1 MTPFEEVALLFEAQD
16 YPALRAYF
24 YHRDPDLSREAQK
37 IVAWGKLFLPDY
49 LRDETP
55 PFHYE
60 LIKENLSPRN
70 EYTAC
75 PRGFAKT
82 TLNQVCICYEI
93 ANRRE
98 RFIVVV
104 EKTFNEAAEV
114 LEMPRREFRENQLIK
129 LVYGDLT
136 KLSHEGLTVSDN
148 PDAQGDLLINGVRLR
163 AKGFNAPIR
172 GLKSAAYRPTKI
184 YVDDVEEDEHIR
196 NEEQR
201 RKYRENYSQGIVP
214 SVDIGGTIKVRGT
227 ILHQDSLLKN
237 LIDQFGGRI
246 YKAFDPTLSDPTP
259 SLLWPQRWTLP
270 LLMEKKKQMEIDGS
284 GSSKFC
290 TPPETPILMSD
301 FSFKRIDEI
310 VEGDELVGFLQGSR
324 SKMVRSKVV
333 KTFKYQSKI
342 SKLTLSN
349 GDIVRCTP
357 EHKWFTGRSGDHSSY
372 LPACVGRKLMR
383 VVRQPRR
390 LSQVE
395 AEDFR
400 YLAGMIDG
408 EGACKHGSVSI
419 CQSEDKNPE
428 VYAEIERV
436 LRSLRIPYSVFGP
449 YPDKSA
455 KSFVIGGGKDVKV
468 EILNYGRLAKK
479 NQMLSVIWSRPTAF
493 IREKPRVVSIEDD
506 GEGDVFALQTETGN
520 YVAWGY
526 ASSNSQEYLN
536 EPVDDLRRAFPEPA
550 LTRTFTPSDLKFKSL
565 NRFIAIDA
573 AESKNQGSDDTGVV
587 VVDVDDQ
594 NNWFVRHV
602 KKHKVDSAELTDL
615 IFELWQY
622 WKPHT
627 IGVEKKAFEF
637 QVQPYLKIKAQQTA
651 VFPHVVELK
660 HGGTA
665 KTDRIRGALQGL
677 FENGKIWFTDVS
689 AGQVAGDD
697 TASLKGQLRD
707 FPFGKH
713 DDLADALAYISQIAR
728 RPSGSASSL
737 SSSTPSSWREFFKNK
752 KSKTRNLASRL

>member
-1 MTPFEEVALLFEAQD
+1 MHPFEEVSLLFKAQD

-24 YHRDPDLSREAQK
+24 YHRDPDVSREAQK

-55 PFHYE
+55 PFHYS
-60 LIKENLSPRN
+60 LIEENLSPRN

-114 LEMPRREFRENQLIK
+114 LEMPRKEFRENSLIRA
-129 LVYGDLT
+129 VYGDLT
-136 KLSHEGLTVSDN
+136 KLSFEGSSVSDN

-237 LIDQFGGRI
+237 LIDQFEGTI
-246 YKAFDPTLSDPTP
+246 YRAFDPTLADPTP

-284 GSSKFC
+284 GSSKF
-290 TPPETPILMSD
+290 
-301 FSFKRIDEI
+301 
-310 VEGDELVGFLQGSR
+310 
-324 SKMVRSKVV
+324 
-333 KTFKYQSKI
+333 
-342 SKLTLSN
+342 
-349 GDIVRCTP
+349 
-357 EHKWFTGRSGDHSSY
+357 
-372 LPACVGRKLMR
+372 
-383 VVRQPRR
+383 
-390 LSQVE
+390 
-395 AEDFR
+395 
-400 YLAGMIDG
+400 
-408 EGACKHGSVSI
+408 
-419 CQSEDKNPE
+419 
-428 VYAEIERV
+428 
-436 LRSLRIPYSVFGP
+436 
-449 YPDKSA
+449 
-455 KSFVIGGGKDVKV
+455 
-468 EILNYGRLAKK
+468 
-479 NQMLSVIWSRPTAF
+479 
-493 IREKPRVVSIEDD
+493 
-506 GEGDVFALQTETGN
+506 
-520 YVAWGY
+520 
-526 ASSNSQEYLN
+526 SQEYLN
-536 EPVDDLRRAFPEPA
+536 EPVDDLRRAFPESA
-550 LTRTFTPSDLKFKSL
+550 LTRTFTASDLKFRSL

-573 AESKNQGSDDTGVV
+573 AESKNLGSDDTGVV

-615 IFELWQY
+615 IFELWRY

-627 IGVEKKAFEF
+627 VGVEKKAFEF

-651 VFPHVVELK
+651 TFPHVVELK

-665 KTDRIRGALQGL
+665 KADRIRGALQGL
-677 FENGKIWFTDVS
+677 FENGKIYWQDCP
-689 AGQVAGDD
+689 QDD

-713 DDLADALAYISQIAR
+713 DDLADALAYIGQIAR
-728 RPSGSASSL
+728 RPAGSPSAISSA
-737 SSSTPSSWREFFKNK
+737 TPSSWKEFFKIK
-752 KSKTRNLASRL
+752 KPYRRSVAGRL